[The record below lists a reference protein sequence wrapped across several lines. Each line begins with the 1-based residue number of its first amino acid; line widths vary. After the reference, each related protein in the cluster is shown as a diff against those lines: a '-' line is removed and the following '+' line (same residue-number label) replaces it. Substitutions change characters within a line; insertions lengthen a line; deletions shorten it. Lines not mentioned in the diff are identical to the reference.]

1 MGVNFNEINKFKSQI
16 EFDKERDNK
25 SLTISSINKSEIS
38 ETNIRLSNDD
48 PRRREYS
55 DDGFE
60 EAFDIAKEPYRQE
73 KK

>member
-16 EFDKERDNK
+16 EFDKERNNK
-25 SLTISSINKSEIS
+25 SLTISGINKTEIP
-38 ETNIRLSNDD
+38 EANIRLSNDD

-55 DDGFE
+55 DNGFE
-60 EAFDIAKEPYRQE
+60 EIFDIAKEPYRQG